1 MYVPV
6 FTKGSGSG
14 VGGDLL
20 AFNSLFEIR
29 RSTATARSA
38 GRGAFNSL
46 FEIQQ
51 ESKFPD
57 DFWGEIVFQ
66 FSF

>member
-20 AFNSLFEIR
+20 AFNSLFEILG
-29 RSTATARSA
+29 SVEADSVC
-38 GRGAFNSL
+38 
-46 FEIQQ
+46 
-51 ESKFPD
+51 
-57 DFWGEIVFQ
+57 GEDLFQ